1 MEISYKIGDFSGP
14 LDLLLTLISKNKI
27 DIFDI
32 PIALILDQYYE
43 YIDKMKEERLE
54 VAADFTAMAAELVYI
69 KSRMMLPLPEEEEG
83 EDPRENLVRMLLEYK
98 RYKDVL
104 EDFQKVS
111 DGWVSSYTKE
121 PDPPPAKVLFTFR
134 HEPEELSE
142 AYLRVYMAQ
151 GRKAPPPVSSFKGI
165 VGKEPVSVA
174 SRVINIIRRLYK
186 KTRMKFSELF
196 AGAKSRSEIV
206 ATFLAVLELSKGN
219 TVEVDGDGDACTV
232 KLIKKKKRGLI
243 KDDNGEE

>member
-54 VAADFTAMAAELVYI
+54 VTADFTAMAAELVYI

-121 PDPPPAKVLFTFR
+121 PDPPPAKVLF
-134 HEPEELSE
+134 
-142 AYLRVYMAQ
+142 
-151 GRKAPPPVSSFKGI
+151 
-165 VGKEPVSVA
+165 
-174 SRVINIIRRLYK
+174 
-186 KTRMKFSELF
+186 
-196 AGAKSRSEIV
+196 
-206 ATFLAVLELSKGN
+206 
-219 TVEVDGDGDACTV
+219 
-232 KLIKKKKRGLI
+232 
-243 KDDNGEE
+243 